1 MDEGH
6 LEWLERRA
14 PNRAR
19 ARLALFLD
27 YATDGRR
34 RGDVPDP
41 YYGGA
46 EDYESAL
53 DLIEPA
59 MPDLL
64 ANLRRDLL

>member
-14 PNRAR
+14 PDRAR

-34 RGDVPDP
+34 RKDVPDP

-46 EDYESAL
+46 QDYEAAL

-59 MPDLL
+59 MP
-64 ANLRRDLL
+64 ACWRT